1 MIVAGLMSGTSADGI
16 DVALCEITGAP
27 PTLQAKTIKAAVY
40 PYESSFQKRI
50 HDNCIPEVSRVD
62 ELCKLSFDIGERF
75 ANALLETVNSSGLS
89 ITDVDLIGS
98 HGQTVWHNVEVNG
111 EVTSTLQIGEAS
123 VIAENTGITTISN
136 FRARDVAV
144 GGQGAPLTSY
154 ADWLLLR
161 HPSHWR
167 AIQNIGGMGNVTFL
181 PPLSDSTNQPIAF
194 DTGPGNALMD
204 TLITR
209 VTGGMETYDKDGLH
223 AVRGKLDEDWLT
235 EMLDHPY
242 YRREP
247 PKTTGRELFGAEMT
261 ETLITYVQ
269 EHGLSLDDALATL
282 TMLTAQT
289 ITDAYA
295 NFAPHKVGEVILGG
309 GGRRNPT
316 LVNMMQ
322 MLLGGVKI
330 ITHEDIGMDSDNKE
344 ALVFA
349 VLAHET
355 WHNRAGNLPSLTGAS
370 KPVVLG
376 QITPGGN
383 YATLLQKTWGA
394 Q

>member
-1 MIVAGLMSGTSADGI
+1 MIVAGLMSGTSADGV
-16 DVALCEITGAP
+16 DVALCELIGAP
-27 PTLQAKTIKAAVY
+27 PTLHAKILHAAMY
-40 PYESSFQKRI
+40 PYESQFQKRI

-62 ELCKLSFDIGERF
+62 DLCKLGVAIGERF
-75 ANALLETVNSSGLS
+75 ANALLETIKAAGLS
-89 ITDVDLIGS
+89 PNDVDLIGS
-98 HGQTVWHNVEVNG
+98 HGQTFWHQVEPDGQV
-111 EVTSTLQIGEAS
+111 SATLQLGESA
-123 VIAENTGITTISN
+123 VIAECTGITTISN

-161 HPSHWR
+161 HPTHWR

-181 PPLSDSTNQPIAF
+181 PPLNDANSDPIAF

-204 TLITR
+204 TLITQ
-209 VTGGMETYDKDGLH
+209 VTKGAETYDRDGLRAAH
-223 AVRGKLDEDWLT
+223 GQLDEEWLT
-235 EMLDHPY
+235 ELLEHPY

-261 ETLITYVQ
+261 ETLIEYVK
-269 EHGLSLDDALATL
+269 ERRLSLDDALATL

-289 ITDAYA
+289 ITDAYT
-295 NFAPHKVGEVILGG
+295 NFAPSKIGEVILGG

-322 MLLGGVKI
+322 TLLGGATI
-330 ITHEDIGMDSDNKE
+330 LTHEDIGMDSDNKE

-349 VLAHET
+349 VLAYET
-355 WHNRAGNLPSLTGAS
+355 WHNRVGNLPSLTGAS
-370 KPVVLG
+370 KSVVMG
-376 QITPGGN
+376 QITPGEN
-383 YATLLQKTWGA
+383 YKKLIQKTWGG
-394 Q
+394 

>member
-1 MIVAGLMSGTSADGI
+1 MIVAGLMSGTSADGV
-16 DVALCEITGAP
+16 DVALCELTGAP
-27 PTLQAKTIKAAVY
+27 PTVHAKTLHATMY

-62 ELCKLSFDIGERF
+62 DLCKLGVAIGERF
-75 ANALLETVNSSGLS
+75 ADALLETIKIAGLS
-89 ITDVDLIGS
+89 LHDVDLIGS
-98 HGQTVWHNVEVNG
+98 HGQTFWHQVEPDGQV
-111 EVTSTLQIGEAS
+111 SATLQLGEAA
-123 VIAENTGITTISN
+123 VIAERTGITTISN

-161 HPSHWR
+161 HPTHWR

-181 PPLSDSTNQPIAF
+181 PPITDTSSLPIAF

-209 VTGGMETYDKDGLH
+209 VTGGTETYDKDGLR
-223 AVRGKLDEDWLT
+223 ASRGKLDEDWLT
-235 EMLDHPY
+235 DLLDHPY

-269 EHGLSLDDALATL
+269 EKGLSLDDALATL

-295 NFAPHKVGEVILGG
+295 NFSPSKIGEVILGG

-316 LVNMMQ
+316 LVKMMQ
-322 MLLGGVKI
+322 TLLGGATI
-330 ITHEDIGMDSDNKE
+330 LTHEDIGMDSDNKE

-349 VLAHET
+349 VLAYET

-370 KPVVLG
+370 KPVVMG
-376 QITPGGN
+376 QITPGEN
-383 YATLLQKTWGA
+383 YAMLIQKTWGA
-394 Q
+394 